1 MNISPLIGIPLK
13 KPVLGLRLA
22 LVTKNRVK
30 ARVRVSATFKFT
42 GRATVRFVMTVRVK
56 TWCRF
61 GCVNVGLWQ
70 N

>member
-1 MNISPLIGIPLK
+1 M
-13 KPVLGLRLA
+13 
-22 LVTKNRVK
+22 TKNRVK
-30 ARVRVSATFKFT
+30 ARVRVSATFKFR